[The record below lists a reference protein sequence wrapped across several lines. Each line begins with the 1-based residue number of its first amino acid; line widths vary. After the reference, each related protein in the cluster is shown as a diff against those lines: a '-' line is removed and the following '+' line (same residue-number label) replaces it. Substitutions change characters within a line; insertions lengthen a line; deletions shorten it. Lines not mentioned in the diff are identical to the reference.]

1 MLKIVGII
9 AEYDPFHAGHAWQIA
24 RARQAGAEAVVCV
37 MSPSVVQ
44 RGAFALFP
52 AQVRVRAALAGGA
65 DLVLCL
71 PAPYAVL
78 SAEGFAAAG
87 VRILSSLGCVD
98 TLCFG
103 AETPDAALLRQT
115 ARTLLDPAFRAPLAR
130 ALRGGTGFAAA
141 RAAAAEAVQPGAGE
155 VLAGPNNLLGVE
167 YCKAILAQNS
177 PMDILPLARK
187 GAQHGAD
194 APGDGFA
201 SASALRALFRKE
213 GAGALA
219 PYVPAACLSLYQE
232 AQENGLYNDEK
243 NSSTAIL
250 ARVRGLSPQQLARVR
265 GVGEGLEHRL
275 HRCVQTCVALP
286 ELYDALKT
294 KRYAHARLRR
304 LVLDAALGYTDD
316 LPALPP
322 YVQALGAS
330 AAGREVLK
338 QAKGAA
344 LLPVSASLAKL
355 RSASPEA
362 RRVADAHSLAED
374 LAALCLAKPRPAK
387 SAYTLPFVSL

>member
-71 PAPYAVL
+71 PAPYAAL

-87 VRILSSLGCVD
+87 VRILSALGCVD

-115 ARTLLDPAFRAPLAR
+115 ARTLLDPAFCAPLAR
-130 ALRGGTGFAAA
+130 ALQGGTGFAAA

-187 GAQHGAD
+187 GARHGAD

-201 SASALRALFRKE
+201 SASALRALFRKA
-213 GAGALA
+213 GAEALA
-219 PYVPAACLSLYQE
+219 PYVPAACLPLYRE
-232 AQENGLYNDEK
+232 SQENGLYNDEK
-243 NSSTAIL
+243 ASSTAIL
-250 ARVRGLSPQQLARVR
+250 ARLRGLSPRQLGRVR

-275 HRCVQTCVALP
+275 YRCVQTCVTLP

-322 YVQALGAS
+322 YVQVLGAS

-355 RSASPEA
+355 RSTSPEA

-374 LAALCLAKPRPAK
+374 LAALCLARPQPTK